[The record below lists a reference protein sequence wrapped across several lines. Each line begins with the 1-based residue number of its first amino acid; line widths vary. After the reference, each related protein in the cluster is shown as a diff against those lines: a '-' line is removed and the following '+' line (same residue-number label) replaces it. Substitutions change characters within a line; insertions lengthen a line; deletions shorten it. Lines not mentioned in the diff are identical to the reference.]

1 MNDLKK
7 LETLTTME
15 LAFGLATQEF
25 SDVDKLRVLSII
37 NQREKGKKGYS
48 YPITPDELD
57 SMDKILDHSKILTF
71 KKGSKSET
79 INKLLNEGKTVPQIF
94 IEMNKGELKT
104 TNSEIY
110 RIKNIRDKK

>member
-1 MNDLKK
+1 MNDKKK
-7 LETLTTME
+7 LESLTTIE

-37 NQREKGKKGYS
+37 NQREKGEKSYS
-48 YPITPDELD
+48 LPITPDELD
-57 SMDKILDHSKILTF
+57 SINQILGNSRILTF

-79 INKLLNEGKTVPQIF
+79 INKLFNEGKTVPQIF
-94 IEMNKGELKT
+94 IELNKGALKT

-110 RIKNIRDKK
+110 RIKNIREK